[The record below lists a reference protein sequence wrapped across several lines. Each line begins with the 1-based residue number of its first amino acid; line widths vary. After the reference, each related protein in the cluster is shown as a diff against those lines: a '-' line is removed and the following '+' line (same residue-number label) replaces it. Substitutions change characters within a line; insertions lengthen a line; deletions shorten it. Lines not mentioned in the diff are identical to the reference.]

1 MATSERDPIME
12 AERLIE
18 EARKRGLT
26 IRLIGGLAIW
36 HHCQTARKEP
46 FKRSY
51 RDIDFAGLKSQF
63 SDINQFMKDM
73 GYVPNERYNIVRINR
88 AMYFDLE
95 NNREIDYILD
105 FFEMCHRWDLR
116 QRLKVDY
123 PTIPLEDLLL
133 SKLQIVEAS
142 ERDVKDTISLL
153 NDHPLGVGDTERID
167 PDYIADL
174 CGKDW
179 GLNKTVTMSI
189 YRMKNYLAEVRL
201 PIDVEAIQS
210 RLNDLHAKIEEHPK
224 SARWKLRSLLGEK
237 VGWYLTPEKAIE
249 RGVAEEPT

>member
-116 QRLKVDY
+116 QRLGVDY

-189 YRMKNYLAEVRL
+189 HRAKNYLAGVKL

-210 RLNDLHAKIEEHPK
+210 KLDELHAKIEEHPK
-224 SARWKLRSLLGEK
+224 SSRWKLRSLLGEK

>member
-1 MATSERDPIME
+1 MAISERDPIKE
-12 AERLIE
+12 AERLLE
-18 EARKRGLT
+18 GARKRGLN

-36 HHCQTARKEP
+36 HHCETARKEP
-46 FKRSY
+46 FKRNY

-63 SDINQFMKDM
+63 GDINQFMQDM

-88 AMYFDLE
+88 AMYLDLE
-95 NNREIDYILD
+95 KNREIDYILD

-116 QRLKVDY
+116 QRLKVYY
-123 PTIPLEDLLL
+123 PTVPLEDLLL

-142 ERDVKDTISLL
+142 ERDIKDMIALL
-153 NDHPLGVGDTERID
+153 NDHLLGAGDAERID
-167 PDYIADL
+167 PNYIADL

-189 YRMKNYLAEVRL
+189 HRTKNYLAGGKL
-201 PIDVEAIQS
+201 PVDVEAVQ
-210 RLNDLHAKIEEHPK
+210 RKLDDLSAKIEEHPK

-237 VGWYLTPEKAIE
+237 TGWYLTPEKAIE
-249 RGVAEEPT
+249 RGVDEEPT

>member
-1 MATSERDPIME
+1 MAISERDPIME
-12 AERLIE
+12 AERLVE

-36 HHCQTARKEP
+36 HHCETARKEP
-46 FKRSY
+46 FKRNY
-51 RDIDFAGLKSQF
+51 RDIDFASLKSQF
-63 SDINQFMKDM
+63 ADINQFMKDM

-95 NNREIDYILD
+95 NNREIDYLLD

-142 ERDVKDTISLL
+142 ERDVKDMIALL
-153 NDHPLGVGDTERID
+153 NDHPLGVGDSEHVD
-167 PDYIADL
+167 PEYIADL

-189 YRMKNYLAEVRL
+189 DRTKNYLAGVKL

-210 RLNDLHAKIEEHPK
+210 KLDELRAKIEDHPK
-224 SARWKLRSLLGEK
+224 SSRWKLRSLLGEK

-249 RGVAEEPT
+249 RGVEEST